1 MTLETSKPMDWVGLL
16 EQEGRGLVATL
27 DAHPEASRLFDGTI
41 DREGY
46 VHYLV
51 QTYHYVRWST
61 PLLKGAGARLNR
73 LGRHPKLAD
82 LLLQKSEEERG
93 HERWLLADLENL
105 GCPVRAVQDT
115 IPSPAVD
122 AYTGWNCFTSWAG
135 VPTAFLGT
143 AYVLEYLSVTRAP
156 GAVDRLL
163 QVSTIPNIHRAV
175 TFLRS
180 HGSLDEDHVAE
191 LTSVL
196 RTLTEVEDQ
205 AAVVLS
211 ARTTRVVYPGFF
223 RDP

>member
-122 AYTGWNCFTSWAG
+122 AYTGWNCFTAWAG

-143 AYVLEYLSVTRAP
+143 AYVLEYLSVTRAT

-163 QVSTIPNIHRAV
+163 QVSAIPNIHRAV